1 MVRLICLRLL
11 RIRCHD
17 DFSVELHDSMTCR
30 NTVEQLVRRAGRHPV
45 AHLRADADLL
55 VPAAK
60 IQPGHIHISVLAYD
74 IDRQRQVNARSGHD
88 DHDNVHLR
96 PGSDNDVRERK
107 F

>member
-11 RIRCHD
+11 SIRCHD

-30 NTVEQLVRRAGRHPV
+30 NTVEQLVRRTGRHPV
-45 AHLRADADLL
+45 AHLSADADLL